1 MLISYM
7 TSLVCHADHKG
18 PAINHSSFTT
28 LGTLSEHG
36 RMNLWKAHLLLC
48 LQKVLTRE
56 LACLM
61 HCVIHCNI
69 FVSMASALVHTVLW
83 AIDRHTYVL
92 FSTISTSMDTAT
104 SLPQPGYQAVIRL
117 YHSDQVS
124 FCSPFLSSV
133 WENAFK
139 SSVFF
144 IKQLY
149 SFSSKTL
156 AFPVN
161 LSSSLC
167 GQSSSALHLPQDPG

>member
-1 MLISYM
+1 MFISYM
-7 TSLVCHADHKG
+7 TSLVCHVDHKG

-48 LQKVLTRE
+48 LLKVLTRE

-61 HCVIHCNI
+61 HCVIHSNI
-69 FVSMASALVHTVLW
+69 FVRMASALVHTVLW
-83 AIDRHTYVL
+83 AIDRHRYCTKEYICV
-92 FSTISTSMDTAT
+92 SMDTAT
-104 SLPQPGYQAVIRL
+104 SLPQPGYQVVIRL
-117 YHSDQVS
+117 LCPSGLHSSAQCESLQELS
-124 FCSPFLSSV
+124 FFY
-133 WENAFK
+133 
-139 SSVFF
+139 

-156 AFPVN
+156 AFPIN